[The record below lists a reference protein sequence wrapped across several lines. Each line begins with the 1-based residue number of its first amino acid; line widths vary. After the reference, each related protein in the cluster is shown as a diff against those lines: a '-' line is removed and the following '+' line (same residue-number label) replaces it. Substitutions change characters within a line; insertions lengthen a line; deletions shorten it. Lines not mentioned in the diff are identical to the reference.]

1 MKKTLLIAT
10 LVICSFAANA
20 QTQKNTSQSYI
31 DQFKD
36 NAISIMRET
45 GIPASI
51 ILGIAM
57 HESAN
62 GNSNVAQKLNN
73 QFGFKSSSG
82 SVYYKNKK
90 KVRSSYKK
98 YDSIMESFADFAR
111 VITQRRDRGAISSEL
126 TETQYEKWVK
136 GIQRSGY
143 ASSKKWGAQ
152 VLAIIRKYEL
162 HELDQK
168 AVETPTPVTQQLAQN
183 APATAAATDKK

>member
-10 LVICSFAANA
+10 LVIFSFAATA

-31 DQFKD
+31 EQFKD

-62 GNSNVAQKLNN
+62 GNSNIAKKLNN
-73 QFGFKSSSG
+73 QFGIKGNKG

-90 KVRSSYKK
+90 KVRSAYKK
-98 YDSIMESFADFAR
+98 YDSIMDSFADFAR
-111 VITQRRDRGAISSEL
+111 IITQRRERGAISAEL
-126 TETQYEKWVK
+126 TTSEYEKWIK
-136 GIQRSGY
+136 SIARSGY
-143 ASSKKWGAQ
+143 AGSKTWGTK
-152 VLAIIRKYEL
+152 VLAIIRKYNL
-162 HELDQK
+162 NELDQNTT
-168 AVETPTPVTQQLAQN
+168 ETPQLAQ
-183 APATAAATDKK
+183 TTEVK

>member
-31 DQFKD
+31 EQFKD

-62 GNSNVAQKLNN
+62 GNSSVAKNLNN
-73 QFGFKSSSG
+73 QFGFKSNSG

-98 YDSIMESFADFAR
+98 YDSILESFADFAR
-111 VITQRRDRGAISSEL
+111 VITQRRDRGAISPELSE
-126 TETQYEKWVK
+126 TEYEKWVK

-143 ASSKKWGAQ
+143 ASSKKWTSQ

-162 HELDQK
+162 NAFDEAPSEK
-168 AVETPTPVTQQLAQN
+168 PAPQQLAQN
-183 APATAAATDKK
+183 QSASGTDKK

>member
-10 LVICSFAANA
+10 LVICSFAATA
-20 QTQKNTSQSYI
+20 QAQKNTSQSYI
-31 DQFKD
+31 EQFKD

-57 HESAN
+57 HESGN
-62 GNSNVAQKLNN
+62 GNSSVAKNLNN
-73 QFGFKSSSG
+73 QFGFKGNGG
-82 SVYYKNKK
+82 SVYYKNNK

-98 YDSIMESFADFAR
+98 YDSILESFTDFAR
-111 VITQRRDRGAISSEL
+111 VITQRRDRGAISAEL

-143 ASSKKWGAQ
+143 ASSKKWSAQ

-162 HELDQK
+162 NALDK
-168 AVETPTPVTQQLAQN
+168 ESAKTAAAPQQLAQN
-183 APATAAATDKK
+183 EAGTTTEKK

>member
-10 LVICSFAANA
+10 MVICSFAANA

-62 GNSNVAQKLNN
+62 GNSNIAQKLNN
-73 QFGFKSSSG
+73 QFGIKGNTG
-82 SVYYKNKK
+82 SVYFKNDK
-90 KVRSSYKK
+90 KVHSAYKR

-111 VITQRRDRGAISSEL
+111 IMTERKQFSHLSQNLTQYD
-126 TETQYEKWVK
+126 YEKWVK
-136 GIQRSGY
+136 GIQRAGY
-143 ASSKKWGAQ
+143 ASSRKWGTQ
-152 VLAIIRKYEL
+152 VLGIIRKYQL
-162 HELDQK
+162 NELDQQSAPVVAE
-168 AVETPTPVTQQLAQN
+168 AVDKPVAQN
-183 APATAAATDKK
+183 NQ

>member
-10 LVICSFAANA
+10 LVISCFTASA
-20 QTQKNTSQSYI
+20 QTAKNTSQSYI
-31 DQFKD
+31 EQFKD

-62 GNSNVAQKLNN
+62 GNSNIAQKLNN
-73 QFGFKSSSG
+73 QFGMKGSGG

-98 YDSIMESFADFAR
+98 YDSIFDSFRDFAR
-111 VITQRRDRGAISSEL
+111 VITQRRERGAISSEL
-126 TETQYEKWVK
+126 TATEYEKWVK
-136 GIQRSGY
+136 SIQRSGY
-143 ASSKKWGAQ
+143 ASSKKWAAQ
-152 VLAIIRKYEL
+152 VLAIIRK
-162 HELDQK
+162 HELNELDKQ
-168 AVETPTPVTQQLAQN
+168 PVANPQLAQSVEV
-183 APATAAATDKK
+183 KK

>member
-10 LVICSFAANA
+10 LVICSFAASA
-20 QTQKNTSQSYI
+20 QTQKHTSQSYI
-31 DQFKD
+31 EQFKD

-57 HESAN
+57 HESGN
-62 GNSNVAQKLNN
+62 GNSNIAQKLNN
-73 QFGFKSSSG
+73 QFGIKGNSG

-90 KVRSSYKK
+90 KVRSAYKK
-98 YDSIMESFADFAR
+98 YDSIMDSFADFAR
-111 VITQRRDRGAISSEL
+111 IITQRRDRGAISSEL
-126 TETQYEKWVK
+126 TETEYEKWVK

-152 VLAIIRKYEL
+152 VLAIIRKYDL
-162 HELDQK
+162 NQLDNEAK
-168 AVETPTPVTQQLAQN
+168 PTPQMAQTVE
-183 APATAAATDKK
+183 AK

>member
-10 LVICSFAANA
+10 LVICSFAATA
-20 QTQKNTSQSYI
+20 QAQKNTSKSYI
-31 DQFKD
+31 EQFKD
-36 NAISIMRET
+36 DAISIMRET

-62 GNSNVAQKLNN
+62 GNSNIAQKLNN
-73 QFGFKSSSG
+73 QFGIKGSSG

-98 YDSIMESFADFAR
+98 YDSIMDSFADFAR
-111 VITQRRDRGAISSEL
+111 IITQRRDRGAISSEL
-126 TETQYEKWVK
+126 STAEYEKWVK

-162 HELDQK
+162 NELDNANK
-168 AVETPTPVTQQLAQN
+168 PAPQLAQ
-183 APATAAATDKK
+183 TVEVK

>member
-10 LVICSFAANA
+10 LVICSFAASA
-20 QTQKNTSQSYI
+20 QTQKHTSQSYI
-31 DQFKD
+31 EQFKD

-57 HESAN
+57 HESGN
-62 GNSNVAQKLNN
+62 GNSNIAQKLNN
-73 QFGFKSSSG
+73 QFGIKGNSG

-90 KVRSSYKK
+90 KVRSAYKK

-111 VITQRRDRGAISSEL
+111 IITQRRNRGAISPEL
-126 TETQYEKWVK
+126 TETEYEKWVR

-152 VLAIIRKYEL
+152 VLAIIRKYDL
-162 HELDQK
+162 NQLDNE
-168 AVETPTPVTQQLAQN
+168 A
-183 APATAAATDKK
+183 APAPQMAQTVEAK